1 MSHYEERLQAD
12 LDQIR
17 NRLAA
22 VAQQVSKAQ
31 RDAVRALLTG
41 DRALASR
48 TILGDLPINRAVRRI
63 DKACHV
69 FVVRHLPSAGHL
81 RFISAVMRLTIEL
94 ERIGDYAGTI
104 CREAVQLE
112 KPPPPVVARDIELL
126 AEQSQRLLGQA
137 FEAWDQGNAEL
148 ARGTLGMAGQARDT
162 FGKVIR
168 DLVQAGETSDH
179 SIADLLALQ
188 VVLHRLGRVTDQ
200 AKNICEETL
209 FAVAGEEKSPKF
221 WRILFVD
228 AKDDGVGRLAAVYA
242 NKAYEEIGRFKS
254 AGWDPGESLD
264 PRYARFME
272 QRGLVP
278 SHHVPRSLEQLP
290 QGLGSYHVVVSLGA
304 DPHRRLEEIPFHTV
318 ALEWEAPPDLEGLD
332 AERAEA
338 LIAESFHR
346 LSLEI
351 RDLMGLLRGEEAV

>member
-17 NRLAA
+17 RRLAE
-22 VAQQVSKAQ
+22 VARQVTKAQ
-31 RDAVRALLTG
+31 RNAVRALLTG
-41 DRALASR
+41 DHALASQ

-81 RFISAVMRLTIEL
+81 RFISAAMRLTIEL
-94 ERIGDYAGTI
+94 ERIGDYARTI

-112 KPPPPVVARDIELL
+112 KAPPPVVARDIELL
-126 AEQSQRLLGQA
+126 AEQSLRLLGQA
-137 FEAWDQGNAEL
+137 FEAWDQGNADL

-162 FGKVIR
+162 FDKVIR
-168 DLVQAGETSDH
+168 DLIQEGESSDH
-179 SIADLLALQ
+179 SLADLLALQ

-209 FAVAGEEKSPKF
+209 FAVAGEQKTPKF
-221 WRILFVD
+221 WRVLFVD
-228 AKDDGVGRLAAVYA
+228 PRDDGASRLAAVYA
-242 NKAYEEIGRFKS
+242 GKAYEEIGRFES
-254 AGWDPGESLD
+254 AGWEPAESLD

-272 QRGLVP
+272 SRGLVP
-278 SHHVPRSLEQLP
+278 SHHVPRSLEELP
-290 QGLGSYHVVVSLGA
+290 NGLGSYHVVVSLGA
-304 DPHRRLEEIPFHTV
+304 DPHRRLEEIPFNTV
-318 ALEWEAPPDLEGLD
+318 ALEWEAPPSLDDLD
-332 AERAEA
+332 AERADA
-338 LIAESFHR
+338 LIAEHFHR

-351 RDLMGLLRGEEAV
+351 RELMGLLRGEEAV